1 MITREQAVDILEELV
16 ESDLLNENL
25 RDALDEMAMV
35 IHYEKIGLHLWG
47 ADNKDF
53 EDDEALEKYVYIPSD
68 FEEVAVLNERKMLDE
83 ETVSEPTEVEN
94 TEDDK

>member
-16 ESDLLNENL
+16 ESEVLNENL

-68 FEEVAVLNERKMLDE
+68 FEEVAVLTERKRLDE
-83 ETVSEPTEVEN
+83 ETVSEPSEVEN
-94 TEDDK
+94 TENDK

>member
-16 ESDLLNENL
+16 ESEVLNENL

-47 ADNKDF
+47 ADERDLQS
-53 EDDEALEKYVYIPSD
+53 DETLEKYVYIPSD
-68 FEEVAVLNERKMLDE
+68 FEEVAVLTERKMLDE
-83 ETVSEPTEVEN
+83 ETVSEPSEAEN

>member
-1 MITREQAVDILEELV
+1 MKICEMHLMKWLWLSITK
-16 ESDLLNENL
+16 
-25 RDALDEMAMV
+25 
-35 IHYEKIGLHLWG
+35 KIGLHLWG

-68 FEEVAVLNERKMLDE
+68 FEEVAVLTERKMLDE
-83 ETVSEPTEVEN
+83 ETVSEPSEDEN

>member
-16 ESDLLNENL
+16 ESEVLNENL

-83 ETVSEPTEVEN
+83 ETVSEPSEAEN
-94 TEDDK
+94 TENDK

>member
-16 ESDLLNENL
+16 ESELLNENL

-68 FEEVAVLNERKMLDE
+68 FEEVAVLTERKRLDE
-83 ETVSEPTEVEN
+83 ETVSEPSEVEN

>member
-16 ESDLLNENL
+16 ESEVLNENL

-68 FEEVAVLNERKMLDE
+68 FEEVASDAAQV
-83 ETVSEPTEVEN
+83 
-94 TEDDK
+94 DDDH

>member
-16 ESDLLNENL
+16 ESEVLNENL

-47 ADNKDF
+47 ADERDLQN
-53 EDDEALEKYVYIPSD
+53 DETLEKYVYYPSD

-83 ETVSEPTEVEN
+83 ETVSEPSDAEN

>member
-1 MITREQAVDILEELV
+1 MITREQTVDILEELV
-16 ESDLLNENL
+16 ESEVLNENL

-68 FEEVAVLNERKMLDE
+68 FEEVAVLTERKRLDE
-83 ETVSEPTEVEN
+83 ETVSEPSEAEN

>member
-16 ESDLLNENL
+16 ESEVLNENL

-68 FEEVAVLNERKMLDE
+68 FEEVAVLTERKRLDE

-94 TEDDK
+94 TEADK

>member
-1 MITREQAVDILEELV
+1 MITREQSVDILEELV
-16 ESDLLNENL
+16 ESELLNENL

-83 ETVSEPTEVEN
+83 ETVSEPSEAEN

>member
-16 ESDLLNENL
+16 ESEVLNENL

-68 FEEVAVLNERKMLDE
+68 FEEVAVLTERKRLDE
-83 ETVSEPTEVEN
+83 ETVSEPSEAEN

>member
-16 ESDLLNENL
+16 ESEVLNENL

-83 ETVSEPTEVEN
+83 ETVSEPSDAEN

>member
-1 MITREQAVDILEELV
+1 MITREQSVDILEELV
-16 ESDLLNENL
+16 ESEVLNENL

-83 ETVSEPTEVEN
+83 ETVSEPSEAEN

>member
-16 ESDLLNENL
+16 ESEVLNENL

-53 EDDEALEKYVYIPSD
+53 EGDGTLEKYEYTPSD
-68 FEEVAVLNERKMLDE
+68 FEEVAVLTERKRLDE
-83 ETVSEPTEVEN
+83 ETVSEPSEDEN

>member
-16 ESDLLNENL
+16 ESELLNENL

-47 ADNKDF
+47 ADERDLQS
-53 EDDEALEKYVYIPSD
+53 DETLEKYVYTPSD

-83 ETVSEPTEVEN
+83 ETVSEPSEAEN

>member
-1 MITREQAVDILEELV
+1 MITREQSVDILEELV
-16 ESDLLNENL
+16 ESELLNENL

-53 EDDEALEKYVYIPSD
+53 EDDEALEKYEYTPSD
-68 FEEVAVLNERKMLDE
+68 FEEVAVLTERKLLDE
-83 ETVSEPTEVEN
+83 ETVSEPTEAEN

>member
-16 ESDLLNENL
+16 ESEVLNENL

-53 EDDEALEKYVYIPSD
+53 EVDEALEKYVYIPSD
-68 FEEVAVLNERKMLDE
+68 FEEVAVLTERKMLDE
-83 ETVSEPTEVEN
+83 ETVSEPSEDEN

>member
-16 ESDLLNENL
+16 ESELLNENL

-47 ADNKDF
+47 ADERDLQH
-53 EDDEALEKYVYIPSD
+53 DETLEKYVYIPSD
-68 FEEVAVLNERKMLDE
+68 FEEVAVLTERKMLDE
-83 ETVSEPTEVEN
+83 ETVSEPTEDEN
-94 TEDDK
+94 TENDK

>member
-16 ESDLLNENL
+16 ESEVLNENL

-68 FEEVAVLNERKMLDE
+68 FEEVAIMNERKKFEE

-94 TEDDK
+94 TENDK

>member
-16 ESDLLNENL
+16 ESEVLNENL
-25 RDALDEMAMV
+25 RDCLDEMATV

-47 ADNKDF
+47 ADERDF

-83 ETVSEPTEVEN
+83 ETVSEPTEDEN
-94 TEDDK
+94 TKDDK

>member
-16 ESDLLNENL
+16 ESELLNENL

-68 FEEVAVLNERKMLDE
+68 FEEVAVLTERKMLDE
-83 ETVSEPTEVEN
+83 ETVSEPTEDEN
-94 TEDDK
+94 AEDDK

>member
-16 ESDLLNENL
+16 ESELLNENL

-83 ETVSEPTEVEN
+83 ETVSEPSEVEN

>member
-16 ESDLLNENL
+16 ESEVLNENL

-68 FEEVAVLNERKMLDE
+68 FEEVAVLTERKRLDE
-83 ETVSEPTEVEN
+83 ETVSEPTEAEN

>member
-1 MITREQAVDILEELV
+1 MITREQSVDILEELV
-16 ESDLLNENL
+16 ESELLNENL

-68 FEEVAVLNERKMLDE
+68 FEEVAVLTERQKLSE
-83 ETVSEPTEVEN
+83 ETVSEPSEAEN

>member
-16 ESDLLNENL
+16 ESEVLNENL
-25 RDALDEMAMV
+25 RDALDETAMV

-47 ADNKDF
+47 ADERDF

-83 ETVSEPTEVEN
+83 ETVSEPSEVEN

>member
-16 ESDLLNENL
+16 ESELLNENL

-47 ADNKDF
+47 ADERDLQS
-53 EDDEALEKYVYIPSD
+53 DETLEKYVYYPSD

-83 ETVSEPTEVEN
+83 ETVSEPTEAEN
-94 TEDDK
+94 TENDK

>member
-16 ESDLLNENL
+16 ESELLNENL

-68 FEEVAVLNERKMLDE
+68 FEEVAVLNERKRLDE
-83 ETVSEPTEVEN
+83 ETVSEPSEAEN
-94 TEDDK
+94 AEDDK

>member
-16 ESDLLNENL
+16 ESEVLNENL

-53 EDDEALEKYVYIPSD
+53 ENDEALEKYVYIPSD
-68 FEEVAVLNERKMLDE
+68 FEEVAVLTERKLLDE
-83 ETVSEPTEVEN
+83 ETVSEPSEAEN
-94 TEDDK
+94 TKGDK

>member
-16 ESDLLNENL
+16 ESEVLNENL

-47 ADNKDF
+47 ADERDLQH
-53 EDDEALEKYVYIPSD
+53 DETLEKYVYIPSD
-68 FEEVAVLNERKMLDE
+68 FEEVAVLTERKMLDE
-83 ETVSEPTEVEN
+83 ETVSEPTEGEN
-94 TEDDK
+94 TKDDK

>member
-16 ESDLLNENL
+16 ESEVLNENL

-68 FEEVAVLNERKMLDE
+68 FEEVAVLTERKMLDE
-83 ETVSEPTEVEN
+83 ETVSEPSEAEN

>member
-16 ESDLLNENL
+16 ESEVLNENL

-68 FEEVAVLNERKMLDE
+68 FEEVAVLTERKRLDE
-83 ETVSEPTEVEN
+83 ETVSEPTEDEN

>member
-16 ESDLLNENL
+16 ESEVLNENL

-47 ADNKDF
+47 ADEGDLQN
-53 EDDEALEKYVYIPSD
+53 DETLEKYVYYPSD

-83 ETVSEPTEVEN
+83 ETVSEPSKTEN
-94 TEDDK
+94 TENDK

>member
-16 ESDLLNENL
+16 ESEVLNENL

-47 ADNKDF
+47 ADERDLQG
-53 EDDEALEKYVYIPSD
+53 DEALEKYVYIPSD

-83 ETVSEPTEVEN
+83 ETVSEPSEAEN
-94 TEDDK
+94 TEADK

>member
-16 ESDLLNENL
+16 ESEVLNENL

-68 FEEVAVLNERKMLDE
+68 FEEVAVLTERKMLDE

-94 TEDDK
+94 TENDK

>member
-16 ESDLLNENL
+16 ESEVLNENL

-68 FEEVAVLNERKMLDE
+68 FEEVAVLTERKMLDE
-83 ETVSEPTEVEN
+83 ETVSEPTEDEN
-94 TEDDK
+94 TKDDK